1 MPPLPIMPTW
11 LLSAI
16 LLNGAAAYHWPD
28 YKVEYADHVLFG
40 GSFLSALA
48 IDCTD
53 RDETTFAAQW
63 VRLAYHDM
71 STHNVDDGTGGLDAS
86 IAYELDRAENIGSG
100 MADSITDFVF
110 FTSPAN
116 GLADLIAMGTVIGVA
131 ACGGPI
137 VPFRAGRVDALAAGP
152 PGVPEPQQD
161 LESHTESFRRQ
172 GFTQSEMIGLV
183 ACGHTLGG
191 VRREDFPE
199 VIHDTSVN
207 FTTFDS
213 TVEFDNRVV
222 AEYLDGTTNNPL
234 VTGPNSTTNS
244 DLRIFS
250 SDGNATMQSIA
261 SSEDFRQV
269 CSSLFEKMIN
279 TVPNGVELS
288 DIVEPIEYKVGDTR
302 LYPNDAGSFTF
313 TTSIR
318 VLSSNPQRKVTL
330 LWGDR
335 QGSVCG
341 TSGCSADAIESRP
354 SSLTYLAKLRGL
366 TSATQY
372 SFRTSVNMTSS
383 ISKFWFQID
392 EGDGSEVVVV
402 DNGGSGYEIDQDL
415 VLLDMDRSKR
425 FFKPEDFSNFMNLV
439 IAVRG
444 DVTSQVSITTYEPAT
459 SPTDFLPKRE
469 TLQLLPDERFPA
481 IAGFTFFS
489 ANTTGS
495 PSHLEVQGT
504 VNGQRY
510 KQEFIETGN
519 INFAS

>member
-1 MPPLPIMPTW
+1 
-11 LLSAI
+11 
-16 LLNGAAAYHWPD
+16 
-28 YKVEYADHVLFG
+28 
-40 GSFLSALA
+40 
-48 IDCTD
+48 
-53 RDETTFAAQW
+53 
-63 VRLAYHDM
+63 
-71 STHNVDDGTGGLDAS
+71 
-86 IAYELDRAENIGSG
+86 
-100 MADSITDFVF
+100 
-110 FTSPAN
+110 
-116 GLADLIAMGTVIGVA
+116 
-131 ACGGPI
+131 
-137 VPFRAGRVDALAAGP
+137 
-152 PGVPEPQQD
+152 
-161 LESHTESFRRQ
+161 
-172 GFTQSEMIGLV
+172 MIGLV

-213 TVEFDNRVV
+213 TVGFDNRVV

-234 VTGPNSTTNS
+234 VIGPNSTTNS

-279 TVPNGVELS
+279 TVPSGVELS
-288 DIVEPIEYKVGDTR
+288 DIVEPIEHKVGDTR

-341 TSGCSADAIESRP
+341 TWSSGSSCSADAIESRP
-354 SSLTYLAKLRGL
+354 SSLTYLVKLRGL

-372 SFRTSVNMTSS
+372 SFRTPVNMTSS

-402 DNGGSGYEIDQDL
+402 DNGGSGYEIEQDL

-425 FFKPEDFSNFMNLV
+425 FFKAEDFSNFMNLV
-439 IAVRG
+439 VAVRG
-444 DVTSQVSITTYEPAT
+444 DVTSQVTITTYEPAT
-459 SPTDFLPKRE
+459 SPIDFLPKRE